1 MNICIFGDSIT
12 EGIDDSCGGWVG
24 RLNLNRD
31 DANIIN
37 LGVDGDSTDGLVE
50 RFEADI
56 KGKNPDIV
64 VIAIGTN
71 DSMYLSDDG
80 CNYVSFEKFIGN
92 LGILKRMA
100 ERHAKRVIFVGL
112 SPADERLTTPVS
124 WGAGMYYTNREI
136 ERYDRAIRTF
146 CEKEAAQFIDIH
158 DDFMKLEYM
167 DMLADGLH
175 PNALGYEWMAKKI
188 ATALQSGAGR

>member
-12 EGIDDSCGGWVG
+12 EGIDDACGGWVG
-24 RLNLNRD
+24 RLDLNHV

-37 LGVDGDSTDGLVE
+37 LGVDGDSTDDLVE
-50 RFEADI
+50 RFETDI
-56 KGKNPDIV
+56 EGKDPDTI

-71 DSMYLSDDG
+71 DSMYLSDEG
-80 CNYVSFEKFIGN
+80 HNYVTFEKFIAN
-92 LGILKRMA
+92 LGILKRTA
-100 ERHAKRVIFVGL
+100 ERHANRAVFVGL
-112 SPADERLTTPVS
+112 TPVDERLTMPVP
-124 WGAGMYYTNREI
+124 WGTGMYYTNRGI

-158 DDFMKLEYM
+158 DEFMKLEYM

-188 ATALQSGAGR
+188 ATALQSGTGC

>member
-12 EGIDDSCGGWVG
+12 EGIDDACGGWVG
-24 RLNLNRD
+24 RLDLNRN
-31 DANIIN
+31 DAYTIN
-37 LGVDGDSTDGLVE
+37 LGVDGDTTDDLVL
-50 RFEADI
+50 RFEADVE
-56 KGKNPDIV
+56 GKDPDII

-71 DSMYLSDDG
+71 DSMYLSDEDR
-80 CNYVSFEKFIGN
+80 NYVDLEKFIAN
-92 LGILKRMA
+92 LGMLKKMA
-100 ERHAKRVIFVGL
+100 EQHANRVAFVGL
-112 SPADERLTTPVS
+112 TPADERLTTPVS
-124 WGAGMYYTNREI
+124 WGTGMLYINREI
-136 ERYDRAIRTF
+136 ERYDRAIRAF

-188 ATALQSGAGR
+188 AMALQSGACR